1 MQHTPVHISTVQAQP
16 HHENKHY
23 PAHQHHNVE
32 ALLVD
37 TKLAEMLKKLGFAKD
52 EIKPKP
58 TKETLLV
65 DEKVAELLKGL
76 NLAED

>member
-1 MQHTPVHISTVQAQP
+1 
-16 HHENKHY
+16 
-23 PAHQHHNVE
+23 
-32 ALLVD
+32 LVD
-37 TKLAEMLKKLGFAKD
+37 TKLAEILKKLGFAK
-52 EIKPKP
+52 EEVKPKP